1 MVTCRKNHFLF
12 NRTNHAACPSDSPGG
27 QQKKKKPFVS
37 EGRAC
42 NVVLFP
48 RGESYQPQTH
58 SQASHQMNGFAI
70 SDCVR
75 YGTSSGP
82 EEQQPA
88 VIVIF
93 NCQLSHHPHPTGV
106 RCSCQNEQQNAG
118 FEDCWCLQKGQYT
131 MTCSKTNKSFGYCAI
146 QLHEH
151 VARII
156 SPAFNAVQG
165 ASQHV
170 YE

>member
-1 MVTCRKNHFLF
+1 MFQRSWHHGDMQKESFLI
-12 NRTNHAACPSDSPGG
+12 
-27 QQKKKKPFVS
+27 QQNQSRCMSVRQPRGAGKKKKPFVS

-48 RGESYQPQTH
+48 RGESYQQTH
-58 SQASHQMNGFAI
+58 SLASHQMNDFAI

-93 NCQLSHHPHPTGV
+93 NCQLSRHPHPTGV
-106 RCSCQNEQQNAG
+106 
-118 FEDCWCLQKGQYT
+118 
-131 MTCSKTNKSFGYCAI
+131 
-146 QLHEH
+146 
-151 VARII
+151 
-156 SPAFNAVQG
+156 
-165 ASQHV
+165 
-170 YE
+170 